1 MLEKSI
7 PKKTVASDFNKL
19 WLGETISSLGSSI
32 TQFALPLAAAQTL
45 NATPTQMGWLSAFA
59 WLPMLFLGLF
69 VGAWVDQRRRRP
81 ILIWSD
87 SLRAILLMLIP
98 LAAWLG
104 WLSMPLLFVVTL
116 FQGLLNVFFL
126 VAYPAYLPSLVT
138 RDHIAASNAKLQL
151 SESASQVIG
160 PSLAGLLTQAITA
173 PFAIAL
179 DGVSYAISAL
189 CFSLIRTPE
198 PLPVGAEPL
207 PVERIADPSQ
217 PQSALVKVA
226 NDIADGLRF
235 LLQHKL
241 LRIMLVFGMIA
252 NLSGGITNAVL
263 VLFVTR
269 ELGLNAVQF
278 GIVMSAAGPGA
289 IIGALISARL
299 VTRLGVAPTILVG
312 IIMSSLSWLVFPL
325 LYGPTLT
332 VMGLMMITEFIFGIG
347 STLWGVNVMSMRQM
361 VTPSDLLGR
370 VTASMRTLIIGALP
384 IGAILGGWLGEWVGL
399 RATLGVGA
407 GIAIVMCVWALSH
420 REMWR
425 GPSPRSSANEG

>member
-1 MLEKSI
+1 MF
-7 PKKTVASDFNKL
+7 VSDFNKL

-45 NATPTQMGWLSAFA
+45 NATPTQMGWLSALA

-87 SLRAILLMLIP
+87 SLRAIFLMLIP
-98 LAAWLG
+98 AAAWLG
-104 WLSMPLLFVVTL
+104 WLTMPLLFAVTL
-116 FQGLLNVFFL
+116 IQGLLNVFFL
-126 VAYPAYLPSLVT
+126 VAYPAYLPSLVA
-138 RDHIAASNAKLQL
+138 REHIAASNAKLQL
-151 SESASQVIG
+151 SESASQVVG
-160 PSLAGLLTQAITA
+160 PSLAGLLTQIITA

-179 DGVSYAISAL
+179 DAVSYAISAL

-198 PLPVGAEPL
+198 PLPVGTEPL
-207 PVERIADPSQ
+207 PVEHIANQDHR
-217 PQSALVKVA
+217 QSALVKVK
-226 NDIADGLRF
+226 NDIIDGLRF
-235 LLQHKL
+235 LLRHKL
-241 LRIMLVFGMIA
+241 LRIMLVFGILA
-252 NLSGGITNAVL
+252 NVSGGIAYAVL

-289 IIGALISARL
+289 IIGALISVQL
-299 VTRLGVAPTILVG
+299 VKRLGVAPTMLAG
-312 IIMSSLSWLVFPL
+312 IIMSSLSSFVFPL
-325 LYGPTLT
+325 LNGSVLT
-332 VMGLMMITEFIFGIG
+332 VMGLMMSAEFIFGVG

-361 VTPSDLLGR
+361 VTPSELLGR

-384 IGAILGGWLGEWVGL
+384 IGALVGGWLGEWVGL
-399 RATLGVGA
+399 RAALGVGA
-407 GIAIVMCVWALSH
+407 GIAVVMCVMALLN

-425 GPSPRSSANEG
+425 GPSPRLSANEG

>member
-1 MLEKSI
+1 MF
-7 PKKTVASDFNKL
+7 VSDFNKL
-19 WLGETISSLGSSI
+19 WFGETISSLGSSI

-45 NATPTQMGWLSAFA
+45 NATPTQMGWLSALA

-98 LAAWLG
+98 VAAWLG
-104 WLSMPLLFVVTL
+104 WLTMPLLFAVTL
-116 FQGLLNVFFL
+116 IQGLLNVFFL
-126 VAYPAYLPSLVT
+126 VAYPAYLPSLVA
-138 RDHIAASNAKLQL
+138 REHIAASNAKLQL

-160 PSLAGLLTQAITA
+160 PSLAGLLTQIITA

-179 DGVSYAISAL
+179 DAVSYAISAL

-207 PVERIADPSQ
+207 PAERIANPDQ
-217 PQSALVKVA
+217 PQSALLKVK
-226 NDIADGLRF
+226 NDIIDGLRF
-235 LLQHKL
+235 LLRHKL
-241 LRIMLVFGMIA
+241 LRIMLVFGILA
-252 NLSGGITNAVL
+252 NLSGGIAYAIL
-263 VLFVTR
+263 VLFATR
-269 ELGLNAVQF
+269 EMGLNAVQF

-299 VTRLGVAPTILVG
+299 VKRLGVAPTILVG
-312 IIMSSLSWLVFPL
+312 IIMSSLSSFTFPL
-325 LYGPTLT
+325 LNGSVLT
-332 VMGLMMITEFIFGIG
+332 VMGVMMSAEFIFGVG

-361 VTPSDLLGR
+361 VTPSELLGR

-384 IGAILGGWLGEWVGL
+384 IGAIVGGWLGEWVGL
-399 RATLGVGA
+399 RAALGVGA
-407 GIAIVMCVWALSH
+407 CIAVVMCVVALSN
-420 REMWR
+420 REMR
-425 GPSPRSSANEG
+425 RVTPHAFVG

>member
-1 MLEKSI
+1 MF
-7 PKKTVASDFNKL
+7 VSDFNKL
-19 WLGETISSLGSSI
+19 WFGETISSLGSSI

-45 NATPTQMGWLSAFA
+45 NATPTQMGWLSALA

-98 LAAWLG
+98 AAAWLG
-104 WLSMPLLFVVTL
+104 WLTMPLLFAVTL
-116 FQGLLNVFFL
+116 IQGLLNVFFL

-138 RDHIAASNAKLQL
+138 REHIAASNAKLQL

-160 PSLAGLLTQAITA
+160 PSLAGLLTQIITA

-179 DGVSYAISAL
+179 DAVSYAISAL

-198 PLPVGAEPL
+198 PMPA
-207 PVERIADPSQ
+207 ERIANPDQ
-217 PQSALVKVA
+217 PQSALVKVK
-226 NDIADGLRF
+226 NDIVDGLRF
-235 LLQHKL
+235 LLRHKL
-241 LRIMLVFGMIA
+241 LRIMLVFGILA
-252 NLSGGITNAVL
+252 NVSGGIAYAVL

-289 IIGALISARL
+289 IIGALISVRL
-299 VTRLGVAPTILVG
+299 VKRLGVAPTMLVG
-312 IIMSSLSWLVFPL
+312 IIMSSLSSFVFPL
-325 LYGPTLT
+325 LNGSVLT
-332 VMGLMMITEFIFGIG
+332 VMGVMMSAEFIFGVG

-361 VTPSDLLGR
+361 VTPSELLGR

-384 IGAILGGWLGEWVGL
+384 IGAIVGGWLGEWVGL
-399 RATLGVGA
+399 RAALGVGA
-407 GIAIVMCVWALSH
+407 GIAVVMCVVALLN
-420 REMWR
+420 REMR
-425 GPSPRSSANEG
+425 RVAPHAFVG

>member
-1 MLEKSI
+1 MF
-7 PKKTVASDFNKL
+7 VSDFNKL
-19 WLGETISSLGSSI
+19 WFGETISSLGSSI

-45 NATPTQMGWLSAFA
+45 NATPTQMGWLSALA

-98 LAAWLG
+98 AAAWLG
-104 WLSMPLLFVVTL
+104 WLTMPLLFAVTL
-116 FQGLLNVFFL
+116 IQGLLNVFFL
-126 VAYPAYLPSLVT
+126 VAYPAYLPSLVA
-138 RDHIAASNAKLQL
+138 REHIAASNAKLQL

-160 PSLAGLLTQAITA
+160 PSLAGLLTQIITA

-179 DGVSYAISAL
+179 DAVSYAISAL

-198 PLPVGAEPL
+198 PSLAEH
-207 PVERIADPSQ
+207 IANPDQ
-217 PQSALVKVA
+217 PQSALLKVK
-226 NDIADGLRF
+226 NDIIDGLRF
-235 LLQHKL
+235 LLRHKL
-241 LRIMLVFGMIA
+241 LRIMLVFGILA
-252 NLSGGITNAVL
+252 NLSGGIAYAIL
-263 VLFVTR
+263 VLFATR

-299 VTRLGVAPTILVG
+299 VKRLGVAPTILVG
-312 IIMSSLSWLVFPL
+312 IIMSSLSSFTFPL
-325 LYGPTLT
+325 LNGSVLT
-332 VMGLMMITEFIFGIG
+332 VMGVMMSAEFIFGVG

-361 VTPSDLLGR
+361 VTPSELLGR

-384 IGAILGGWLGEWVGL
+384 IGAIVGGWLGEWVGL
-399 RATLGVGA
+399 RAALGVGA
-407 GIAIVMCVWALSH
+407 GIAVVMCVVALSN
-420 REMWR
+420 REMR
-425 GPSPRSSANEG
+425 RVAPHAFVG